1 MYLDHYG
8 LQKKPFDITSN
19 PDFLW
24 LGPKHQEAL
33 STLENGIMESRGLVL
48 LTGEVGTGKTT
59 LINAFSKINNVATI
73 IVTIPDPDLD
83 TIDFYNFL
91 GDEFELDRKFTS
103 REDFIYHFKGF
114 LLRAYA
120 TYTKVLIIIDEAQ
133 RLNSVLLEEIRHLS
147 AIKIA
152 GRRLLKIFFVGQT
165 EFNDIL
171 MDEENA
177 AVREEIVAGYHIEPI
192 TLDETHRYL
201 SHRIQVAGAEN
212 SIFDDQAIKRIH
224 TLSQGFPRLINIICD
239 HALLNGYV
247 KGIHQIDLNV
257 ITSLENCYE
266 LPIGILKPP
275 EQASHAIPDWNVEP
289 EEFTIIENKS
299 KAIWVW
305 IIVLALV
312 LFGTSGYLLS
322 QANPDASM
330 SRSVISK
337 VDWFKE
343 QAITIY
349 HHLARKSEP
358 NR

>member
-1 MYLDHYG
+1 MYLNHYG

-24 LGPKHQEAL
+24 LGPKHQEAFT
-33 STLENGIMESRGLVL
+33 TLENGIMESRGLVL

-91 GDEFELDRKFTS
+91 GGEFELDRKFS
-103 REDFIYHFKGF
+103 GREDFIQHFKGF

-133 RLNSVLLEEIRHLS
+133 RLHSDLLEEIRHLS
-147 AIKIA
+147 AIKLA

-171 MDEENA
+171 MGEENT
-177 AVREEIVAGYHIEPI
+177 AVREEIVAGYHIEP
-192 TLDETHRYL
+192 LKPDETHRYI
-201 SHRIQVAGAEN
+201 SHRTQVAGAEN
-212 SIFDDQAIKRIH
+212 TIFDDQAIKKIH
-224 TLSQGFPRLINIICD
+224 SLSQGFPRLINIICD
-239 HALLNGYV
+239 HALLSGYV
-247 KGIHQIDLNV
+247 KGIDHIDLNV
-257 ITSLENCYE
+257 ITALEKRNE

-275 EQASHAIPDWNVEP
+275 EQDNQTIPDWNVEP
-289 EEFTIIENKS
+289 EELTIIENKS
-299 KAIWVW
+299 KAIWVR

-312 LFGTSGYLLS
+312 LFGASGYLLS
-322 QANPDASM
+322 QANPEASM
-330 SRSVISK
+330 SRSVIAK

-349 HHLARKSEP
+349 HNLARKSEP